1 MPESRLDTSDAAEL
15 AQMLQFLTDW
25 LAADPAPLDAS
36 LTRFIGHR
44 AYGASQLQTDL
55 HRFVF
60 LLGDDDG
67 QALFAD
73 PPDSHDHHHWRVTL

>member
-1 MPESRLDTSDAAEL
+1 MPDTRLDTSDAAEL

-36 LTRFIGHR
+36 LTRFVGHP
-44 AYGASQLQTDL
+44 AYRASQLQTDL

-60 LLGDDDG
+60 LLGGDDG
-67 QALFAD
+67 EPLFTG
-73 PPDSHDHHHWRVTL
+73 PTR